1 MTELRWW
8 FGALAEIKLTAAD
21 TDGRMTIIEVTEPPG
36 AEAPLHV
43 HHREDEAF
51 VVLEGEVAL
60 EVGGASVVAR
70 PGDVAFGPRDVP
82 HRYVVGPDGCRMLFV
97 CTPGG
102 FEGLVREMS
111 GPTRARA
118 LPPAAHREPDFDRIA
133 AVADD
138 YGCELLGGPS
148 SEA

>member
-8 FGALAEIKLTAAD
+8 LSSLAEIKLTAAD
-21 TDGRMTIIEVTEPPG
+21 SGGRMTIVDVTEPPG

-51 VVLEGEVAL
+51 VVLEGRVTL
-60 EVGGASVVAR
+60 EVGGASVVAG
-70 PGDVAFGPRDVP
+70 PGDVAYGPRDVP

-102 FEGLVREMS
+102 FEGLVRDMS
-111 GPTRARA
+111 EPARERA
-118 LPPAAHREPDFDRIA
+118 LPPPPDGEPDYVRIA
-133 AVADD
+133 AVAEA
-138 YGCELLGGPS
+138 YGCELLG
-148 SEA
+148 